1 MASEPIVTVFDLPVA
16 KRSSFWNSKIW
27 FDYLVLTKP
36 EVNFLIVVTTIAGFY
51 LGCPVAWHEFPFSRS
66 INAVLG
72 TLMVAS
78 GTGALNQ
85 YIERRFDA
93 QMRRTARRP
102 LAAGRLNSSA
112 VLWFGITL
120 SVLGTVYL
128 AAAVNLLASL
138 LVLGTL
144 LSYLFLYT
152 PLKRKSPLCTL
163 VGAFSGAMPPLIGWA
178 AASGRL
184 SLGAWILYSVLFL
197 WQFPHFMS
205 IAWMYRE
212 DYARAGYLVLPQDER
227 ARERFVNWQTWLPLV
242 LLAPVSLLPA
252 LLPGMTGKSGAAYS
266 IGAVLLCAGF
276 LYYGAQFALR
286 KSNSSARQLLSA
298 SIIYLPALFVLMML
312 LRKSYG

>member
-1 MASEPIVTVFDLPVA
+1 VASEPVVTAFEWPVA
-16 KRSSFWNSKIW
+16 KRSRGWDAKIC
-27 FDYLVLTKP
+27 FDYLTLTKP
-36 EVNFLIVVTTIAGFY
+36 EVNFLIAVTTFAGFY
-51 LGCPVAWHEFPFSRS
+51 LGCPSAGHDFPFLRS
-66 INAVLG
+66 VNAVLG

-85 YIERRFDA
+85 YVERRFDA

-102 LAAGRLNSSA
+102 LAAGRLNPLA

-120 SVLGTVYL
+120 SVLGSVYL
-128 AAAVNLLASL
+128 AAAVNPLASL
-138 LVLGTL
+138 LALGTV

-178 AASGRL
+178 AASGRF
-184 SLGAWILYSVLFL
+184 SFEAWILYCALFL

-227 ARERFVNWQTWLPLV
+227 ARERFVNWQTLLPLA
-242 LLAPVSLLPA
+242 LLAVVSLLPA
-252 LLPGMTGKSGAAYS
+252 LTCNSGVAYS
-266 IGAVLLCAGF
+266 IGAVLLCGGF
-276 LYYGAQFALR
+276 LYYGARFVFW
-286 KSNSSARQLLSA
+286 KSNSSARQLLAA
-298 SIIYLPALFVLMML
+298 SIIYLPSLIVLMIL
-312 LRKSYG
+312 LSEGSGRLY

>member
-1 MASEPIVTVFDLPVA
+1 VASEPTLAAFDLPVR
-16 KRSSFWNSKIW
+16 KPSRFSDSKLW
-27 FDYLVLTKP
+27 FDYFALTKP
-36 EVNFLIVVTTIAGFY
+36 EVNFLIVVTTFAGFS
-51 LGCPVAWHEFPFSRS
+51 LGCPSGSHDFPVLRS

-72 TLMVAS
+72 TLLVAS

-102 LAAGRLNSSA
+102 LAAGRLNPSA
-112 VLWFGITL
+112 VLWFGVTL
-120 SVLGTVYL
+120 SILGVAYL

-138 LVLGTL
+138 LALGTL

-152 PLKRKSPLCTL
+152 PLKRKSPMCTL

-184 SLGAWILYSVLFL
+184 SFGAWVLYFALFL

-205 IAWMYRE
+205 IAWIYRE
-212 DYARAGYLVLPQDER
+212 DYARAGYLVLPHDEP
-227 ARERFVNWQTWLPLV
+227 ARKAFVNWLTLLPLV
-242 LLAPVSLLPA
+242 LLAPASLLPVLA
-252 LLPGMTGKSGAAYS
+252 GKSGDFYS

-286 KSNSSARQLLSA
+286 KSRSSARQLLAA
-298 SIIYLPALFVLMML
+298 SIIYLPSLFVLMIL
-312 LRKSYG
+312 LNGTLQ